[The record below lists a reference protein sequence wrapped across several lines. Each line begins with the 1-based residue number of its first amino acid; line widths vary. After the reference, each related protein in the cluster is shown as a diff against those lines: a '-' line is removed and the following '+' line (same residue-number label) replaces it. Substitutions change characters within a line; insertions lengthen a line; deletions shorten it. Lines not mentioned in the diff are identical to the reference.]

1 MKLSLQDKNTID
13 IFVYLMS
20 NTFGSI
26 FRLTTFGE
34 SHGVSIGGV
43 IDGFPAGFK
52 INLDAVQRKLNLRRP
67 GFSILTSERK
77 EADIVEFLSG
87 LISDTSS
94 GAPISFIIKNKNHNP
109 NDYKDLKK
117 YIDLTLISHMRK
129 NMV

>member
-1 MKLSLQDKNTID
+1 
-13 IFVYLMS
+13 MS

-67 GFSILTSERK
+67 SQTGFFGQP
-77 EADIVEFLSG
+77 DFLAR
-87 LISDTSS
+87 LDYHIHRRT
-94 GAPISFIIKNKNHNP
+94 HNST
-109 NDYKDLKK
+109 YQF
-117 YIDLTLISHMRK
+117 
-129 NMV
+129 

>member
-1 MKLSLQDKNTID
+1 
-13 IFVYLMS
+13 MS

-52 INLDAVQRKLNLRRP
+52 INLDAVQRKLNFRRP

-77 EADIVEFLSG
+77 EQ
-87 LISDTSS
+87 
-94 GAPISFIIKNKNHNP
+94 
-109 NDYKDLKK
+109 
-117 YIDLTLISHMRK
+117 M
-129 NMV
+129 

>member
-1 MKLSLQDKNTID
+1 
-13 IFVYLMS
+13 MS

-77 EADIVEFLSG
+77 EADVVEFLSG

-94 GAPISFIIKNKNHNP
+94 GAPISFIIKNKSSFESNNWAFP
-109 NDYKDLKK
+109 SIPIL
-117 YIDLTLISHMRK
+117 LTILGCPALLSSLAVIRK
-129 NMV
+129 GSIPLSL